1 VLVRILCYFVL
12 LCGVSQGSVLF
23 RLLFSVYVDDLI
35 RLLKQSGYCTY
46 ISSQFV
52 GTILCADDI
61 TLLSG
66 LCRDLQKKLD
76 ICADFGHKWDICF
89 NAERVRY

>member
-1 VLVRILCYFVL
+1 VL
-12 LCGVSQGSVLF
+12 LCGVRQGSVLS

-52 GTILCADDI
+52 ETILYADDI

-66 LCRDLQKKLD
+66 SCRDLQKKLD
-76 ICADFGHKWDICF
+76 ICANFGHKWDICF
-89 NAERVRY
+89 SAKRVRY